1 MSSASYAALSLH
13 AEEAYPNECCGV
25 LLGHFD
31 GDINTTTAAIPC
43 VNARQ
48 DSPRNRYSIAPIDLV
63 RIQRQARAEGLDI
76 IGFYHSHP
84 DHPAQWST
92 TDLEEAHWL
101 GCSYAITS
109 VMEGRAEETRS
120 FRLTGEKQFREEK
133 IEIA

>member
-31 GDINTTTAAIPC
+31 GDIITTTAAIPC
-43 VNARQ
+43 ANTRQ

>member
-43 VNARQ
+43 ANTRQ